1 MKKYLILGIS
11 AVALIFVAAN
21 NITNDTKKLGYVNTM
36 DVFQLMPEAGK
47 ADTILAKYAEE
58 LEKELEDMYG
68 EYEKKVK
75 DYQSKQGDRSAT
87 LNQSK
92 QEEIL
97 QLQQRIQKTE
107 QAFQQELVEKQ
118 RKLLAPIE
126 EKIDKA
132 VQDVA
137 KENGISYVFDT
148 SKGAILYADEK
159 DDITPLVT
167 KKLGLKTQ
175 PKK

>member
-21 NITNDTKKLGYVNTM
+21 NISNETRKFGYVNTM
-36 DVFQLMPEAGK
+36 DIFQLMPEAGK
-47 ADTILAKYAEE
+47 ADTALAKYAEE
-58 LEKELEDMYG
+58 LEKELEDMYA

-75 DYQSKQGDRSAT
+75 DYQAKLSERSAA

-97 QLQQRIQKTE
+97 QLQQRIQRTE

-132 VQDVA
+132 VNEVA
-137 KENGISYVFDT
+137 KENGISYIFDT

-159 DDITPLVT
+159 DDIAPLVI
-167 KKLGLKTQ
+167 KKLGLKE
-175 PKK
+175 PKKK

>member
-1 MKKYLILGIS
+1 MRKFLILGL
-11 AVALIFVAAN
+11 AAATLVFVAAN
-21 NITNDTKKLGYVNTM
+21 NITNDTKKFGYINTM
-36 DVFQLMPEAGK
+36 DIFQLMPEAGK
-47 ADTILAKYAEE
+47 ADTVLAKYAEE
-58 LEKELEDMYG
+58 LEKELEEMYA

-75 DYQSKQGDRSAT
+75 DYTTKQSERSAT
-87 LNQSK
+87 LNQTK

-97 QLQQRIQKTE
+97 QLQQRIQRTE

-159 DDITPLVT
+159 DDISPLVR
-167 KKLGLKTQ
+167 KKLGLKE